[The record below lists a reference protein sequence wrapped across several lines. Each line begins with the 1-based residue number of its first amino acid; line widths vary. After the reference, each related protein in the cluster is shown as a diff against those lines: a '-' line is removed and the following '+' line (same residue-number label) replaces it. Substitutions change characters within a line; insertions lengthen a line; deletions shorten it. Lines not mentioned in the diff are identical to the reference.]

1 MLATVRFYLDA
12 EVDAELL
19 DELDLEYNYEED
31 YCVLTLEVDETLLES
46 LNGEELVEFI
56 GIDGENLVY
65 IEVVE

>member
-46 LNGEELVEFI
+46 LSGEELVEFI

-65 IEVVE
+65 IEVAE

>member
-19 DELDLEYNYEED
+19 DELDLEYTYEED

-65 IEVVE
+65 IEVVD

>member
-31 YCVLTLEVDETLLES
+31 YCVLTLEVDEALLES

>member
-19 DELDLEYNYEED
+19 DELDLEYTYEED
-31 YCVLTLEVDETLLES
+31 YCVLTLEVDEALLES

-65 IEVVE
+65 IEVAE